1 MVEISHAFFFGRHS
15 DFSSTQFVLVFF
27 ACVLMTL
34 RAAFYDI
41 EIEGG
46 ESLND
51 NPALRD
57 DTNSLFVAE
66 DKDDD
71 LYLDAKGDTL
81 EPKEDTMDD
90 DDEDSLSPRRSPTEM
105 YMR

>member
-1 MVEISHAFFFGRHS
+1 VVEISHAFFFGRHS

-46 ESLND
+46 ESQHD
-51 NPALRD
+51 DPALRD
-57 DTNSLFVAE
+57 DTDSLFVAE
-66 DKDDD
+66 DKNDD
-71 LYLDAKGDTL
+71 LYLDPKGDTS
-81 EPKEDTMDD
+81 EPKEDTMD